1 MYDGP
6 TILREAMDRYN
17 INFFPL
23 VAAISFW
30 AHPEAYK
37 LLLEDNGE
45 RGFRQN
51 GAFYP
56 HVRRARTNH
65 GEERRQ
71 WVRNRTI
78 LLDDNT
84 YANKAI
90 KKMIGVSGNIKHFET
105 CHIWPDS
112 AYNEGTHTAIANLVL
127 LPEDLASLT
136 DHNEEMQDVLKYR
149 SYELYNWRPKNKSI
163 PKKPKSYP
171 SNWKEPFAFTVTVEG
186 AIRNRRF

>member
-6 TILREAMDRYN
+6 TILREAMERYK

-23 VAAISFW
+23 VAATSFW

-37 LLLEDNGE
+37 LLLEDNRE

-56 HVRRARTNH
+56 HVRRAREKH
-65 GEERRQ
+65 EERGQRI
-71 WVRNRTI
+71 RNGTI

-84 YANKAI
+84 YANNAI
-90 KKMIGVSGNIKHFET
+90 KKMIGVSGNIQHFET

-127 LPEDLASLT
+127 LPKDLASLT
-136 DHNEEMQDVLKYR
+136 DHNEEIQDLLKYR
-149 SYELYNWRPKNKSI
+149 SYELYHWRPGNKSI
-163 PKKPKSYP
+163 PRRPASYP
-171 SNWKEPFAFTVTVEG
+171 SNWREPFALTAEVEG
-186 AIRNRRF
+186 AIRRRRF